1 LGTSDIIVERMEE
14 AESIDDLERGI
25 GRTFVEEDREK

>member
-1 LGTSDIIVERMEE
+1 MEE